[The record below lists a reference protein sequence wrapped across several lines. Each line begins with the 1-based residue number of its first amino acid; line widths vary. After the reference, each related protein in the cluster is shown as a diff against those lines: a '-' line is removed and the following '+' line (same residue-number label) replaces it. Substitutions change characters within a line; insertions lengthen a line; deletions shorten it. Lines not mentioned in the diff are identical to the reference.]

1 MRAGCIVKSGIDI
14 MAKLGSYE
22 YPEIALEESL
32 DLGRRISREF
42 SGEISRQGLARILGM
57 SERGGAFSARI
68 GALRM
73 WGIAEGRSRLRLTRD
88 GLRAV
93 TPVSMRE
100 GETARVSLAEN
111 IGLFTELSVRLGDST
126 YTPEQFAVLVQDVTS
141 ANPSEIRHR
150 LALLDRLFNQARLYL
165 PKKKYGGAADI
176 NFSYENTIESGWRQR
191 PEISSAD
198 QTSDD
203 LVGTLTNAYSFTP
216 PSESNVN
223 DRRIE
228 LHLPDGK
235 LSLPETLDNLDA
247 VIAVLQARRQVLI
260 KAESMQKGISSSD

>member
-1 MRAGCIVKSGIDI
+1 MS
-14 MAKLGSYE
+14 KLGTYE

-42 SGEISRQGLARILGM
+42 SGEISRQGLARILRM

-93 TPVSMRE
+93 TPVSTRE
-100 GETARVSLAEN
+100 GEAARVSLASN
-111 IGLFTELSVRLGDST
+111 IGLFTELSVRLGDSA
-126 YTPEQFAVLVQDVTS
+126 YTPEQFAVLVEDVTS

-150 LALLDRLFNQARLYL
+150 LALLDRLFNQARVYL
-165 PKKKYGGAADI
+165 PKKNSDGAADI
-176 NFSYENTIESGWRQR
+176 NFAYENTIESSWAQR
-191 PEISSAD
+191 SEIPSVD
-198 QTSDD
+198 QTSDEIVRKLSD
-203 LVGTLTNAYSFTP
+203 LGGIPNTYSFCSS
-216 PSESNVN
+216 SESNVN

-247 VIAVLQARRQVLI
+247 VITVLQTRRQVLI
-260 KAESMQKGISSSD
+260 AAESKQKGISGYDG